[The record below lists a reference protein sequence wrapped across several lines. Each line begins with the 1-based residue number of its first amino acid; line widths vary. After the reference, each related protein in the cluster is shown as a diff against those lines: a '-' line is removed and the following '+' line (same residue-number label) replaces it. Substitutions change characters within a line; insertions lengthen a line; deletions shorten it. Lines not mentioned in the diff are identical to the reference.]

1 MHMIAGRTGHVGKSE
16 IYFRPFEIPFRCK
29 VCSSIYESVIQ
40 ERESQF
46 RGIILEVI
54 NMQIYSS
61 EIGYNHI
68 GSKYG

>member
-1 MHMIAGRTGHVGKSE
+1 MQEERVMEENQKF
-16 IYFRPFEIPFRCK
+16 YFGPFEIPFRCK

-40 ERESQF
+40 ERESQV
-46 RGIILEVI
+46 RGIILKVT

>member
-1 MHMIAGRTGHVGKSE
+1 MHMIARGTGHGGKSE

-29 VCSSIYESVIQ
+29 VCSSIYEPVIQ
-40 ERESQF
+40 QRESQVG
-46 RGIILEVI
+46 GIILEVI